1 MTHDDQADDPGG
13 VEAGDHAD
21 SEGSDAAG
29 DAGQQAEHRWPMA
42 LATLT
47 AGVLHQFLPAD
58 FLVSPRWIFPA
69 FLVVFL
75 GVLIAGDPG
84 LIDRQRP
91 WLKVTTGLMIALI
104 AVVNAVTAIRL
115 VRGILWGQ
123 SFEAAGPLLA
133 VGAIV
138 WTTNIIIFALW
149 FWDFDGGGA
158 SARAAAHHRG
168 AAAFVF
174 PEMSNPDLVP
184 PRWTPQFVD
193 YLTLSFN
200 TATAFGPTDVSAL
213 RRSAKL
219 MMIAESSISLAL
231 ATLVVARAVNIM

>member
-1 MTHDDQADDPGG
+1 MIYDERAE
-13 VEAGDHAD
+13 EA
-21 SEGSDAAG
+21 SAG
-29 DAGQQAEHRWPMA
+29 EAPQAEHRWPMA

-58 FLVSPRWIFPA
+58 FLISPRWIFPA
-69 FLVVFL
+69 FLVLFL

-84 LIDRQRP
+84 LIDRERR
-91 WLKVTTGLMIALI
+91 WLKVTTGLMIVTI

-115 VRGILWGQ
+115 VRGILWTK
-123 SFEAAGPLLA
+123 SFEEAGPLLA

-149 FWDFDGGGA
+149 FWNFDGGGA
-158 SARAAAHHRG
+158 PARAAAHPRG
-168 AAAFVF
+168 AVAFLF
-174 PEMSNPDLVP
+174 PEMTNPDFVP
-184 PRWTPQFVD
+184 SRWRPQFVD

-219 MMIAESSISLAL
+219 MMIGESTISLAL

>member
-1 MTHDDQADDPGG
+1 MSHDERAGEMRADDGAADD
-13 VEAGDHAD
+13 EAAD
-21 SEGSDAAG
+21 DRAADDG
-29 DAGQQAEHRWPMA
+29 PQAERRWPMA

-58 FLVSPRWIFPA
+58 FVLTPRWIFPA

-84 LIDRQRP
+84 LIDRERP
-91 WLKVTTGLMIALI
+91 WLKVTTGLMITLI
-104 AVVNAVTAIRL
+104 ALVNAVTAIRL
-115 VRGILWGQ
+115 VRGILWSQ
-123 SFEAAGPLLA
+123 TFETAGPLLA

-149 FWDFDGGGA
+149 FWNFDGGGA
-158 SARAAAHHRG
+158 PARAAAHNRG

-174 PEMSNPDLVP
+174 PEMSNPRLVA

-193 YLTLSFN
+193 YLALSFN
-200 TATAFGPTDVSAL
+200 TATAFSPTDVSAL

-219 MMIAESSISLAL
+219 LMIGESTISLAL